1 MGGFLILLLYFL
13 NPNLIYY
20 IVVSHGK
27 KKMVAYLLI
36 QLNFLVPL
44 IELGSL
50 TLMHW
55 VADLAC
61 ILPKSFASSFHCQ
74 INIFG
79 THFCSPHVSFWSTC
93 KEYFL
98 TEVYLEMRNPIN
110 VTKLIS
116 RSSLSVFFFFQ
127 V

>member
-20 IVVSHGK
+20 IVISHEK
-27 KKMVAYLLI
+27 KKKNGGLFAYT
-36 QLNFLVPL
+36 LNFLVPP

-98 TEVYLEMRNPIN
+98 TEVYLEMRNPPTN
-110 VTKLIS
+110 KS
-116 RSSLSVFFFFQ
+116 
-127 V
+127 